1 MSTSAKWDHQTLAL
15 DVNGTSLELD
25 TLVHH
30 GQKPPRRRPDTSRPS
45 ATASSTRSP
54 LPSSS
59 NCEVSATPFSPDST
73 PKARNQRRRD
83 SPVSRPW
90 PLGDRHVS
98 QKGRPQLRERPS
110 FFG

>member
-1 MSTSAKWDHQTLAL
+1 MSTSAKWGHQTLAL

-25 TLVHH
+25 TLVNH

-73 PKARNQRRRD
+73 RRPGTREGRTARSVARGLLGIGTSARR
-83 SPVSRPW
+83 V
-90 PLGDRHVS
+90 DRN
-98 QKGRPQLRERPS
+98 
-110 FFG
+110 